1 MMTKKLRYFCTLL
14 LMAVASVAWAGDKI
28 TFADLGL
35 ENGVQYLDP
44 FDGGSFTVT
53 FAGGQNDG
61 KYYNTGSGIRVYG
74 NGTMTIAAK
83 SGNVTSITITYDGS
97 NKPTSNDVVNVGE
110 YNNSTGVWTGSEES
124 VVFTRPS
131 GSGHWRVKSIE
142 VTVETASGDTPS
154 ISADNVDIAYNA
166 TQGAIAYTL
175 ANEVTGGSVSASTTS
190 SWLTLGTDFA
200 SPIAFTCEANDG
212 AERTATV
219 TLTYTYGNDNVSK
232 NVTVTQAGDP
242 NRPGTENNPYTVAQA
257 VQAIDD
263 ANQGTVSD
271 VYVAGIVSQVDSY
284 NNNNGEI
291 TYWISDDGTTTD
303 QFEVYRG
310 KGIGGANF
318 TSQNDVK
325 VGDEVVVKGNITYY
339 ANGGV
344 YEFAANNQLVS
355 LNRPVSTTPTVTVAQ
370 TAVNVDVAGGD
381 GTINVTYENFSQN
394 TDISVQIQDATGAPT
409 TFGWFDAD
417 IDNNNNVYYLVDPNT
432 DTAERTAY
440 LRVMV
445 ADKDA
450 KEVYYSDVITIT
462 QEAYVAPSYAVLP
475 FSFNDGRS
483 DIEGTEGLSHNGL
496 GTDYNASTN
505 PKTKLKFD
513 GTGDWLLLQF
523 DEKPGK
529 LSFDIKGNSFSG
541 GTFKV
546 QASEDGVTFTDLASY
561 TELGDAA
568 TKEFNLDA
576 NVRYVKWIYTEKVTG
591 NVGLGNISLEKPTV
605 TITIKQDFTA
615 TTFSCDKALDF
626 TGQNIQAYIITDENG
641 TTESVEVV
649 AAGEGLYIEGEP
661 GKYEVPIYDGLDP
674 DPMLDNLLVGTI
686 DEAVNTKTLNEGD
699 YTYYLFGKQSGKEA
713 FFKVGE
719 NTSDAKATASAG
731 KAYLRVLGT
740 NNAKEMIVI
749 GGEAT
754 AIDNSQLTIDNL
766 NGEWFDLSGRKLSNG
781 KLQKGIYI
789 VNGRKVVVK

>member
-1 MMTKKLRYFCTLL
+1 
-14 LMAVASVAWAGDKI
+14 MAVASVAWAGDKI

-731 KAYLRVLGT
+731 KA
-740 NNAKEMIVI
+740 
-749 GGEAT
+749 
-754 AIDNSQLTIDNL
+754 
-766 NGEWFDLSGRKLSNG
+766 
-781 KLQKGIYI
+781 
-789 VNGRKVVVK
+789 